1 MPHDKR
7 MMVSA
12 WVDML
17 MKDDIRLTPDL
28 LLQGYAAGIFP
39 MAESRDDPEVFWVD
53 PRLRGVMPLNGFH
66 MSRSLA
72 RAMRRT
78 TWRLSMDTDFE
89 GVVDGC
95 ADRID
100 TWINPEIRRLYLG
113 LHARKQARSFEI
125 WDDTRLVGGIYGVVL
140 KGAFFGESMFSRA
153 TNASKMALA
162 AAVDHLRRTGFVL
175 FDTQFLTTHLASLG
189 AVEISRATYHAR
201 LERALAVHHADM
213 DKLPVGSLQD
223 VIQRM
228 TQTS

>member
-1 MPHDKR
+1 M
-7 MMVSA
+7 
-12 WVDML
+12 
-17 MKDDIRLTPDL
+17 RLTPNL

-53 PRLRGVMPLNGFH
+53 PRMRGVLPLDGFH

-72 RAMRRT
+72 RAMRKSDWTLRI
-78 TWRLSMDTDFE
+78 DADFE

-100 TWINPEIRRLYLG
+100 TWINPEIRGLYNA
-113 LHARKQARSFEI
+113 LHEQKQARSIEI
-125 WDDTRLVGGIYGVVL
+125 WEGSHLVGGVYGVVL
-140 KGAFFGESMFSRA
+140 KGAFFGESMFSRR

-162 AAVDHLRRTGFVL
+162 AAVDHLRRAGFAL

-189 AVEISRATYHAR
+189 AIEIARDTYHAR
-201 LERALAVHHADM
+201 LDRALNIHGANFDAV
-213 DKLPVGSLQD
+213 PVGTLQD
-223 VIQRM
+223 VVQRM